1 MEPPALPHPTGWLR
15 ASCLHQLPPCPGLQS
30 NIQWD
35 PLALLLFPSLGW
47 ADREARGAWEM
58 LQERHPPRRCCK
70 ARLGPSPAFLS
81 TVPLVTSKLLVK
93 PALEWR
99 VSFKKLPFST
109 LWDVTSL
116 RGGPEHLGTLASLKA
131 LPHPCNMDTNS
142 ACLMELLRVLNSLL
156 LC

>member
-1 MEPPALPHPTGWLR
+1 MGDAAGEAP
-15 ASCLHQLPPCPGLQS
+15 SQ
-30 NIQWD
+30 
-35 PLALLLFPSLGW
+35 ALLQGKAW
-47 ADREARGAWEM
+47 A
-58 LQERHPPRRCCK
+58 Q
-70 ARLGPSPAFLS
+70 PAFLS